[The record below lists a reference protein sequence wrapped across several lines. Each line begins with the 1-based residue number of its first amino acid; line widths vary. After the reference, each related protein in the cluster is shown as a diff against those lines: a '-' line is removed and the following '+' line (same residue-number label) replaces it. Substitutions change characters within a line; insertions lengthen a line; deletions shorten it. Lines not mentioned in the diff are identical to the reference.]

1 LPQRHQD
8 PPASPK
14 AKPTRL
20 PAPEAQLMAGRWRAG
35 TKAKYE
41 FITLSEKE
49 EDNVPLI
56 KRVLKE

>member
-1 LPQRHQD
+1 MPGLGQGHQD
-8 PPASPK
+8 
-14 AKPTRL
+14 
-20 PAPEAQLMAGRWRAG
+20 

-49 EDNVPLI
+49 EDNVPRI